1 MEGQRALSTIVDL
14 AFFVVI
20 GLLGWH
26 KVLSEAVLA
35 TLLSAYTAHRFGIAS
50 GKQQAIVA
58 LGSAGSSGGSVPPGS
73 SGGGS
78 SGQSQRMAAVREEA
92 TRLSENDKRRLMR
105 EGNDAYH
112 ATMRAIG

>member
-14 AFFVVI
+14 AFFIVI

-58 LGSAGSSGGSVPPGS
+58 LGSGGSVPPGS
-73 SGGGS
+73 GGS
-78 SGQSQRMAAVREEA
+78 GPSSSQKMAAVREETA
-92 TRLSENDKRRLMR
+92 RLNENDKRRLMR
-105 EGNDAYH
+105 EGSDAYH